1 MPISYHMTKGQFESR
16 DKFGSVTATRDV
28 CSLPVEN
35 TVPLHQRRGM
45 KMVRRG
51 QNNTLIQ

>member
-16 DKFGSVTATRDV
+16 DRFGSVTATRDV
-28 CSLPVEN
+28 CCLPVEN